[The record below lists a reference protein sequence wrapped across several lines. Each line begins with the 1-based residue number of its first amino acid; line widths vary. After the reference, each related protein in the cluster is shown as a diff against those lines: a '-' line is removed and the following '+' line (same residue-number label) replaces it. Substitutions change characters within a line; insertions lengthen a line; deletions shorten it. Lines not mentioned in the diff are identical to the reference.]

1 MRRRH
6 AISVAGM
13 LLVILGVGA
22 TPASA
27 TLVSAYFEGV
37 ITDVNANLGLD
48 ASVAP
53 GVPFWGTYAYD
64 TEAATDYYPGDGGVG
79 SYSFGTTQTLLVHI
93 GNYNFESND
102 LVVGILNNYF
112 GTDLYQVSSIAG
124 FPGGGRLA
132 RDGAG
137 ATRFDGHGA

>member
-1 MRRRH
+1 MRQRH
-6 AISVAGM
+6 KILTAGT
-13 LLVILGVGA
+13 LLVILGAGA

-27 TLVSAYFEGV
+27 VVVSAYFEGV
-37 ITDVNANLGLD
+37 ITDVNPNLGLD

-79 SYSFGTTQTLLVHI
+79 SYSFGTTQALLVHI

-102 LVVGILNNYF
+102 LVVGIWDDFY
-112 GTDLYQVSSIAG
+112 GEDLYQVSSIPGFHAG
-124 FPGGGRLA
+124 GSIGL
-132 RDGAG
+132 
-137 ATRFDGHGA
+137 